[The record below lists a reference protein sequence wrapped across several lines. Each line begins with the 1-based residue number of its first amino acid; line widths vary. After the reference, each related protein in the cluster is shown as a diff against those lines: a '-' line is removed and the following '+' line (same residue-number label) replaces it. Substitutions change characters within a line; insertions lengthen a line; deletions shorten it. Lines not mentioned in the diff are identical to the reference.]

1 MGRVCGSLLI
11 PAEMLSDLLGD
22 AVKQLHASAFSWI
35 MRVIGMQ
42 RFAHAW
48 G

>member
-1 MGRVCGSLLI
+1 MI
-11 PAEMLSDLLGD
+11 PAEMLTDSLGD

-35 MRVIGMQ
+35 VHVIGMQ